1 MKIVRIFLYGFL
13 LIVPLLIIFWL
24 FQIVLNGFDI
34 YSAKIILIIG
44 IKENLFIKTIIVFTT
59 IFIAGIFSK
68 YISGTISRRFRNY
81 LEKKLGNVQGKIVA
95 IEPTREGFY
104 ELGIVTK
111 ELNSNY
117 VVVFVP
123 TFPSVFT
130 GSVRITTKDKIKII
144 DITQQDLINFVI
156 TAGIITAPNLSQNLS
171 KKLTQNDE
179 SGDK

>member
-24 FQIVLNGFDI
+24 FQIILNGFDI
-34 YSAKIILIIG
+34 YSAKVILIIG
-44 IKENLFIKTIIVFTT
+44 TNKENLFIKMIIVFTT
-59 IFIAGIFSK
+59 IFIAGIVSK
-68 YISGTISRRFRNY
+68 YISGAVSKKFRNY
-81 LEKKLGNVQGKIVA
+81 LEKKLGNIQGKIVA

-130 GSVRITTKDKIKII
+130 GSVRITTKDKIKFI

-156 TAGIITAPNLSQNLS
+156 TAGVIIPQNLSQ
-171 KKLTQNDE
+171 KLDE

>member
-24 FQIVLNGFDI
+24 FQIILNGFDI
-34 YSAKIILIIG
+34 YSAKVILIIG

-68 YISGTISRRFRNY
+68 YISGTISRIFRNY
-81 LEKKLGNVQGKIVA
+81 LEKKLGNTQGKIVT
-95 IEPTREGFY
+95 IEPTREGFI
-104 ELGIVTK
+104 EIGIITK
-111 ELNSNY
+111 EINQKY
-117 VVVFVP
+117 VIVFVP
-123 TFPSVFT
+123 TFPSIFT
-130 GSVRITTKDKIKII
+130 GSVRIVERNKVKFI

-156 TAGIITAPNLSQNLS
+156 TAGVIIPQNFSQ
-171 KKLTQNDE
+171 KLTQKNE